1 MLLVVCVGSTGLA
14 ATTEHVHVR
23 PSPHRSVRPCRS
35 IGSEPGA
42 GLPKKKAGSEAVLG
56 PTYLSSLPYTLNNLL
71 NNKGFRQWG
80 AGDGVCDQLPSPGG
94 TCRATNSW
102 NFSKFGG
109 VNCRWMVPSSPCSST
124 TTSLASASEVV
135 VELQGEEGTIQRQFT
150 PPNFERFQEF
160 VALHVP
166 PGDGS

>member
-1 MLLVVCVGSTGLA
+1 MFAIDVLPMLLVVCVGSTGLA

-56 PTYLSSLPYTLNNLL
+56 PTYLSSLPYTLSNLL
-71 NNKGFRQWG
+71 NNKGFRQWGAGDGTRRQQRDG

-102 NFSKFGG
+102 NLSKFGG
-109 VNCRWMVPSSPCSST
+109 VNRRWMVPSSPCSST
-124 TTSLASASEVV
+124 TTSLASARRLSVSGV
-135 VELQGEEGTIQRQFT
+135 TRNQ
-150 PPNFERFQEF
+150 
-160 VALHVP
+160 
-166 PGDGS
+166 